1 MSETAVCLKLYGT
14 MADKY
19 GAAHEL
25 YVRSPAEALRLMSVN
40 YPGFDQ
46 DLAAEPSLFLLVD
59 GKPRGVD
66 GVEGGVDQ
74 AIALVPAEAGAK
86 DGWESALAIA
96 GVALLVAT
104 GVGFFAGG
112 TGVASLFGTGL
123 TGGAAALHSS
133 LVYFGLSY
141 ALTAAVSYATRN
153 DAIGD
158 ASDPGTKRLG
168 ATFGG
173 PINASQPGL
182 PVAIGYGRLRVGSF
196 VVSQSISPQDRP
208 DLLSQGL

>member
-1 MSETAVCLKLYGT
+1 MSDNAVSFKLYGA

-19 GAAHEL
+19 GATHDL
-25 YVRSPAEALRLMSVN
+25 YVGSPAEALRLMSVN

-59 GKPRGVD
+59 GSVRGVD
-66 GVEGGVDQ
+66 GVEGGVD
-74 AIALVPAEAGAK
+74 ATIALVPAEAGAK
-86 DGWESALAIA
+86 DGWEAALAMA

-112 TGVASLFGTGL
+112 TGALFGTGL

-133 LVYFGLSY
+133 LTYFGLSY
-141 ALTAAVSYATRN
+141 ALTAAVTYATRN
-153 DAIGD
+153 DAIGE
-158 ASDPGTKRLG
+158 ASDPDTKRLG

-173 PINASQPGL
+173 PINATQPGL

-208 DLLSQGL
+208 DLLAQGL